1 MALPK
6 EPRQKMINMMYLVLT
21 ALLALNVS
29 SEIINAFETVNNSIT
44 TSNQIISDK
53 NKLTYESLEAK
64 KKDKQTETKALIWA
78 PKAEAAK
85 ALAASMYTDIENL
98 KSQLKEYA
106 GSHEEHGEQKMN
118 ADKLDA
124 STRLM
129 EKEKKGEEL
138 YAKIAEF
145 KKKLIGVLNPNDP
158 AFADNPATKAA
169 VAKAVADFEKSLPID
184 LTVPASTSGNKYEN
198 NANGWSMSNFHMTPA
213 IAAMTI
219 LNKLQND
226 VRNSESQVIDFCH
239 QQIGAVKVVYD
250 QFEAIAQANRTYA
263 MPGDPIEIT
272 AGIGAF
278 SESAKP
284 TITIAGKAMPLERG
298 KAIYKTTASGSGTQR
313 IPVRIQYTTPDGEVK
328 EKIETV
334 EYTIGTP
341 SGASVFLQKMNVLY
355 IGVDNPM
362 TISGGSVGAEKV
374 RVSFSN
380 GEISRSGGDNYIA
393 RPKTP
398 GMADITVNADGKPY
412 KFPMRVKYLPNPAG
426 FLGSK
431 KSGNISAAEFKAIG
445 GIVAKLEDSDFE
457 AAYKVVSYRFGAQG
471 GPISVYAEAV
481 NNGNRWS
488 GQAAALVARTGPGSV
503 VFFDNITV
511 VGPDGKQRD
520 IGSMSFKLK

>member
-53 NKLTYESLEAK
+53 NALTYQSLDEK
-64 KKDKQTETKALIWA
+64 KKDQQTAAKAAIWA

-85 ALAASMYTDIENL
+85 ALAASMYSEIQNL
-98 KSQLKEYA
+98 KNQLAEYA
-106 GSHEEHGEQKMN
+106 GSHEENGEQKMN

-124 STRLM
+124 STRLL
-129 EKEKKGEEL
+129 EKEGKGEEL
-138 YAKIAEF
+138 YKKIDDF
-145 KKKLIGVLNPNDP
+145 KKKLIGVLDPNDP
-158 AFADNPATKAA
+158 AFAENPATKAA
-169 VAKAVADFEKSLPID
+169 VAKAVADFQKSLPID
-184 LTVPASTSGNKYEN
+184 LTVPKSTSGNKYEN
-198 NANGWSMSNFHMTPA
+198 NANGWTMSNFHMTPA

-226 VRNSESQVIDFCH
+226 VRNSEAQVIDFCH
-239 QQIGAVKVVYD
+239 QQIGAVKLVYD

-278 SESAKP
+278 SEAAKP
-284 TITIAGKAMPLERG
+284 EIFIGGKQMQLERG
-298 KAIYKTTASGSGTQR
+298 KAIYKTTASGAGTQKINVKIR
-313 IPVRIQYTTPDGEVK
+313 YTTPDGEVK
-328 EKIETV
+328 EKNEIV

-380 GEISRSGGDNYIA
+380 GEISKSGGDNYVA
-393 RPKTP
+393 RPRTP
-398 GMADITVNADGKPY
+398 GMADIVVNADGKSY
-412 KFPMRVKYLPNPAG
+412 KFPMRVKYLPNPAA
-426 FLGSK
+426 FLGTK
-431 KSGNISAAEFKAIG
+431 KSGNIGAAEFKAIG
-445 GIVAKLEDSDFE
+445 GIIAKLEDSDFE
-457 AAYKVVSYRFGAQG
+457 APYKVVSYRFGAQG
-471 GPISVYAEAV
+471 GPIQVYAEAT

-488 GQAAALVARTGPGSV
+488 GQAAQLVSRTGPGSV

-511 VGPDGKQRD
+511 IGPDGKQRD

>member
-29 SEIINAFETVNNSIT
+29 SEIINAFETVNNSIS
-44 TSNQIISDK
+44 TSNMIIGEK
-53 NKLTYESLEAK
+53 NNETYKSLSKKLE
-64 KKDKQTETKALIWA
+64 DGQTKAQAEIWA
-78 PKAEAAK
+78 PKAEKAK

-98 KSQLKEYA
+98 KTQLKEYA

-138 YAKIAEF
+138 YAKIADF
-145 KKKLIGVLNPNDP
+145 RKKLIAVLDPNDP
-158 AFADNPATKAA
+158 SLAPAAKTALEQA
-169 VAKAVADFEKSLPID
+169 VKNFEKSLPID
-184 LTVPASTSGNKYEN
+184 LTVPKSTTGNKYEN
-198 NANGWSMSNFHMTPA
+198 DANGWTMSNFHMTPA

-226 VRNSESQVIDFCH
+226 VKNSESQIIDFCN

-250 QFEAIAQANRTYA
+250 NFQAIAQANRTYA
-263 MPGDPIEIT
+263 MPGDAIEIK

-278 SESAKP
+278 SQAAAPEIYIDGQRQTLSGGMAV
-284 TITIAGKAMPLERG
+284 
-298 KAIYKTTASGSGTQR
+298 YKTTAGGAGTR
-313 IPVRIQYTTPDGEVK
+313 KIPVKIIYTTPAGEK
-328 EKIETV
+328 MTKDEMV
-334 EYTIGTP
+334 EYTVGTP

-380 GEISRSGGDNYIA
+380 GDMSKTGGDNYVA

-398 GMADITVNADGKPY
+398 GMANIVVNADGKNFT
-412 KFPMRVKYLPNPAG
+412 FPMRVKYLPNPAA
-426 FLGSK
+426 FLGTK
-431 KSGNISAAEFKAIG
+431 KSGNIGAAEFKAIG
-445 GIVAKLEDSDFE
+445 AIMAKLEDSDFE
-457 AAYKVVSYRFGAQG
+457 APYKVVSYRFGAQG
-471 GPISVYAEAV
+471 GPIQVYSEAV

-488 GQAAALVARTGPGSV
+488 GQAAALVARTGPGTV
-503 VFFDNITV
+503 IFFDNITV

-520 IGSMSFKLK
+520 IGSMTFKLK

>member
-1 MALPK
+1 
-6 EPRQKMINMMYLVLT
+6 MINMMYLVLT

-29 SEIINAFETVNNSIT
+29 SEIINAFETVNNSIS
-44 TSNQIISDK
+44 TSNQIIGEK
-53 NKLTYESLEAK
+53 NNETYKSLATKLA
-64 KKDKQTETKALIWA
+64 DGQTKAKAEIWA
-78 PKAEAAK
+78 PKAEKAK
-85 ALAASMYTDIENL
+85 ALASSMYNDIESL
-98 KSQLKEYA
+98 KNQLKEYA

-138 YAKIAEF
+138 YAKIADF
-145 KKKLIGVLNPNDP
+145 KNKLIGVLDPKDP
-158 AFADNPATKAA
+158 AFADNAA
-169 VAKAVADFEKSLPID
+169 VRADIEQAIKNFQKSLPID
-184 LTVPASTSGNKYEN
+184 LSVPKSTTGNKYEN
-198 NANGWSMSNFHMTPA
+198 NANGWTMSNFHMTPA

-226 VRNSESQVIDFCH
+226 VKNSEAQIIDYCN

-250 QFEAIAQANRTYA
+250 NFQAIAQANRTYA
-263 MPGDPIEIT
+263 MPGDAIEIK

-278 SESAKP
+278 SQAAAPEIFIDGQKQ
-284 TITIAGKAMPLERG
+284 PLSG
-298 KAIYKTTASGSGTQR
+298 GMAVYKTTAGGAGTR
-313 IPVRIQYTTPDGEVK
+313 KIPVKIIYTTPAGEK
-328 EKIETV
+328 LEKNEMV
-334 EYTIGTP
+334 EYTVGTP

-380 GEISRSGGDNYIA
+380 GDISKSGGDNYVA

-398 GMADITVNADGKPY
+398 GMANIVVNADGKNFT
-412 KFPMRVKYLPNPAG
+412 FPMRVKYLPNPAA

-445 GIVAKLEDSDFE
+445 AIMAKLEDSDFE
-457 AAYKVVSYRFGAQG
+457 APYKVVSYRFGAQG
-471 GPISVYAEAV
+471 GPIAVYSEAV
-481 NNGNRWS
+481 NNGNRWN
-488 GQAAALVARTGPGSV
+488 GQAAQLVARTGPGSV

-520 IGSMSFKLK
+520 IGSMTFKLK

>member
-44 TSNQIISDK
+44 TSNQIISEK
-53 NKLTYESLEAK
+53 NADTYKSLAAKLE
-64 KKDKQTETKALIWA
+64 DQQTKAKAQIWA

-85 ALAASMYTDIENL
+85 ALAASMYNDIESL
-98 KSQLKEYA
+98 KTQLKEYA

-145 KKKLIGVLNPNDP
+145 RKKLIAVLDPNDT
-158 AFADNPATKAA
+158 AFANNPATKAA
-169 VAKAVADFEKSLPID
+169 IAQAVANFEKTLPID
-184 LTVPASTSGNKYEN
+184 LTVPKSTSGNKYEN
-198 NANGWSMSNFHMTPA
+198 DANGWAMSNFHMTPA

-226 VRNSESQVIDFCH
+226 VKNSEAQIIDFCH
-239 QQIGAVKVVYD
+239 QQIGAVKLVYD

-278 SESAKP
+278 SAAARP
-284 TITIAGKAMPLERG
+284 VITINGQNMQLQGG

-313 IPVRIQYTTPDGEVK
+313 VNVKIEYTTPDGETKTKNEV
-328 EKIETV
+328 V

-380 GEISRSGGDNYIA
+380 GEINKAGGDNYIA

-398 GMADITVNADGKPY
+398 GLADIVVNADGKSY
-412 KFPMRVKYLPNPAG
+412 KFPMRVKYLPNPAA
-426 FLGSK
+426 FLGTK
-431 KSGNISAAEFKAIG
+431 KSGNIGAAEFKAIG
-445 GIVAKLEDSDFE
+445 GIIAKLEDSDFE
-457 AAYKVVSYRFGAQG
+457 APYKVVSYRFGAQG
-471 GPISVYAEAV
+471 GPIQIYADAM
-481 NNGNRWS
+481 NNGNRWN
-488 GQAAALVARTGPGSV
+488 GQAAALVSRCGPGTV
-503 VFFDNITV
+503 IFFDNITV

-520 IGSMSFKLK
+520 IGSMTFKLK